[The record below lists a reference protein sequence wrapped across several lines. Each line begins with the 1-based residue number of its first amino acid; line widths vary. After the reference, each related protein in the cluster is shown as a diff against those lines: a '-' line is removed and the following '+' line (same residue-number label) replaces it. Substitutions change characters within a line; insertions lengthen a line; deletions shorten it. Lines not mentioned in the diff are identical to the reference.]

1 MAQFEFKFKIE
12 AINAEEAKKIAE
24 AINKI
29 YKRAEPADLIK
40 LANAV
45 DAKPSLV
52 KKAIMFI

>member
-12 AINAEEAKKIAE
+12 AASADEAKKIAE

-29 YKRAEPADLIK
+29 YKRVQPADLIR

-45 DAKPSLV
+45 DAKPSLI
-52 KKAIMFI
+52 KQALMFI

>member
-12 AINAEEAKKIAE
+12 ALNAEEAKKIAE

-29 YKRAEPADLIK
+29 YKRVESADLIK

-45 DAKPSLV
+45 DARPQLV
-52 KKAIMFI
+52 KQALKFI